1 MQTTTLRFTRQ
12 EFETIL
18 VALRIFQDNRDLATE
33 KENMIQWYQD
43 NEEFHL
49 LDGAEIDALIE
60 NINTSNY
67 GPRCIVCGWDATCA
81 FNSTSN
87 SYCDLCK
94 NYRKGAPVQL
104 EPRPQAPVKPSDKD
118 GRI

>member
-1 MQTTTLRFTRQ
+1 MQTTTLKITRQ

-18 VALRIFQDNRDLATE
+18 VALRIFQDNGDLAIE

-49 LDGAEIDALIE
+49 LDGDEIDDLIE
-60 NINTSNY
+60 RINTSSNA
-67 GPRCIVCGWDATCA
+67 PRCIVCGWDATCA

-94 NYRKGAPVQL
+94 DYRDGAPAKL
-104 EPRPQAPVKPSDKD
+104 EPRPVPVKPSDKN
-118 GRI
+118 GRIT